1 LFPARAAGKTRAL
14 CTASTVWMRGVLRK
28 CSGFED
34 VVHARPG
41 DIESLRDEIDRGF
54 SLVARHRADDAERG
68 GT

>member
-1 LFPARAAGKTRAL
+1 
-14 CTASTVWMRGVLRK
+14 MRGVLKK

-41 DIESLRDEIDRGF
+41 DIESLPDEIDRGF